1 MFKFF
6 ALLMLCLS
14 TTVQAQTVLHDDLPL
29 RYLEQAPA
37 DSRDRPL
44 VIFLHGY
51 GSNEED
57 LFGLKDALPANY
69 IYLSVRA
76 PQTLEEGSYQWF
88 HKQGEGAYDGVTAEL
103 ADSAQLIGEFVRQ
116 ALAKY
121 HTRAD
126 RVFLVGF
133 SQGAIMSY
141 EVGLRHPRAVR
152 GIAALSG
159 KILPV
164 LRSQLK
170 SGKGLEPLAM
180 FIAHGTADRRLPY
193 SDGSEADSLLRGLGL
208 NPQFHAYPGLGHG
221 ISDAEVEDLKNWL
234 LSLAP

>member
-1 MFKFF
+1 MFKFL
-6 ALLMLCLS
+6 ALLLLS
-14 TTVQAQTVLHDDLPL
+14 VCATVQAQTALHDDLPL
-29 RYLEQAPA
+29 LYLEQAPA

-57 LFGLKDALPANY
+57 LFGLKDGLPADY
-69 IYLSVRA
+69 TYLSVRA
-76 PQTLEEGSYQWF
+76 PQTVEEGSYQWF

-103 ADSAQLIGEFVRQ
+103 ADSAKLIDQFVGQ
-116 ALAKY
+116 AIAKY

-141 EVGLRHPRAVR
+141 ELGLRHPQAVR

-170 SGKGLEPLAM
+170 SGAGLERLAI
-180 FIAHGTADRRLPY
+180 FIAHGTADMRLPY

-208 NPQFHAYPGLGHG
+208 APQFHAYPGIGHT
-221 ISDAEVEDLKNWL
+221 ISDTELQDLNRWL
-234 LSLAP
+234 LSLNP

>member
-1 MFKFF
+1 MFKFL

-69 IYLSVRA
+69 TYLSVRA

-221 ISDAEVEDLKNWL
+221 ISDAEVEDLNRWL

>member
-1 MFKFF
+1 MFKFL
-6 ALLMLCLS
+6 ALLLLCVS
-14 TTVQAQTVLHDDLPL
+14 ASVQAQGALHDDLPL
-29 RYLEQAPA
+29 LYLEQAPA
-37 DSRDRPL
+37 DARDRPL

-57 LFGLKDALPANY
+57 LFGLKDGLPADY
-69 IYLSVRA
+69 TYLSVRA
-76 PQTLEEGSYQWF
+76 PQTVEEGSYQWF

-103 ADSAQLIGEFVRQ
+103 ADSAKLIDAFVRQ
-116 ALAKY
+116 AVAKY

-141 EVGLRHPRAVR
+141 ELGLRHPQAVR

-170 SGKGLEPLAM
+170 SGEGLEQLAI
-180 FIAHGTADRRLPY
+180 FIAHGTADMRLPY

-208 NPQFHAYPGLGHG
+208 APQFHAYPGIGHT
-221 ISDAEVEDLKNWL
+221 ISDTELQDLNRWL
-234 LSLAP
+234 LSLNP

>member
-1 MFKFF
+1 MLKFL
-6 ALLMLCLS
+6 ALLTLCVAS
-14 TTVQAQTVLHDDLPL
+14 AVQAQDRLHHDLPL
-29 RYLEQAPA
+29 PYLEQAPA

-57 LFGLKDALPANY
+57 LFGLKDSLPADST
-69 IYLSVRA
+69 YLSVRA
-76 PQTLEEGSYQWF
+76 PQTVEEGSYQWF

-116 ALAKY
+116 AIAKY

-126 RVFLVGF
+126 RTFLVGF

-141 EVGLRHPRAVR
+141 EVGLRHPQAVR

-164 LRSQLK
+164 LRSQLT
-170 SGKGLEPLAM
+170 SGKGLEPLAI
-180 FIAHGTADRRLPY
+180 FIAHGTADMRLPY
-193 SDGSEADSLLRGLGL
+193 SDGSEAAGLLRGLGL
-208 NPQFHAYPGLGHG
+208 RPQFHAYPGIGHT
-221 ISDAEVEDLKNWL
+221 ISANEVRDLNRWL
-234 LSLAP
+234 LSLEP

>member
-1 MFKFF
+1 MFKFL
-6 ALLMLCLS
+6 ALLLLCVS
-14 TTVQAQTVLHDDLPL
+14 ASVQAQVALHDDLPL
-29 RYLEQAPA
+29 LYLEQAPA
-37 DSRDRPL
+37 DARDRPL

-57 LFGLKDALPANY
+57 LFGLKDGLPADY
-69 IYLSVRA
+69 TYLSVRA
-76 PQTLEEGSYQWF
+76 PQTVEEGSYQWF

-103 ADSAQLIGEFVRQ
+103 ADGAKLIDEFVRQ
-116 ALAKY
+116 AVAKY

-141 EVGLRHPRAVR
+141 ELGLRHPQAVR

-170 SGKGLEPLAM
+170 SGEGLEQLAI
-180 FIAHGTADRRLPY
+180 FIAHGTADMRLPY

-208 NPQFHAYPGLGHG
+208 APQFHAYPGIGHT
-221 ISDAEVEDLKNWL
+221 ISDSELQDLNRWL
-234 LSLAP
+234 LSLNP

>member
-1 MFKFF
+1 MFKFL
-6 ALLMLCLS
+6 ALLLLCVS
-14 TTVQAQTVLHDDLPL
+14 ASVQAQGALHDDLPL
-29 RYLEQAPA
+29 LYLEQAPA
-37 DSRDRPL
+37 DARDRPL

-57 LFGLKDALPANY
+57 LFGLKDGLPADY
-69 IYLSVRA
+69 TYLSVRA
-76 PQTLEEGSYQWF
+76 PQTVEEGSYQWF

-103 ADSAQLIGEFVRQ
+103 ADSAKLIDAFVRQ
-116 ALAKY
+116 AVAKY
-121 HTRAD
+121 HTRTD

-141 EVGLRHPRAVR
+141 ELGLRHPQAVR

-170 SGKGLEPLAM
+170 SGAGLERLAI
-180 FIAHGTADRRLPY
+180 FIAHGTADMRLPY

-208 NPQFHAYPGLGHG
+208 APQFHAYPGIGHT
-221 ISDAEVEDLKNWL
+221 ISDTELQDLNRWL
-234 LSLAP
+234 LSLNP

>member
-1 MFKFF
+1 MFKFL
-6 ALLMLCLS
+6 ALLLLCVS
-14 TTVQAQTVLHDDLPL
+14 ASVQAQGALHDDLPL
-29 RYLEQAPA
+29 LYLEQAPA
-37 DSRDRPL
+37 DARDRPL

-57 LFGLKDALPANY
+57 LFGLKDGLPADY
-69 IYLSVRA
+69 TYLSVRA
-76 PQTLEEGSYQWF
+76 PQTVEEGSYQWF

-103 ADSAQLIGEFVRQ
+103 ADSAKLIDAFVRQ
-116 ALAKY
+116 AVAKY
-121 HTRAD
+121 HTRTD

-141 EVGLRHPRAVR
+141 ELGLRHPQAVR

-170 SGKGLEPLAM
+170 SGEGLERLAI
-180 FIAHGTADRRLPY
+180 FIAHGTADMRLPY

-208 NPQFHAYPGLGHG
+208 APQFHAYPGVGHT
-221 ISDAEVEDLKNWL
+221 ISDTELQDLNRWL
-234 LSLAP
+234 LSLNP

>member
-1 MFKFF
+1 MFKFL
-6 ALLMLCLS
+6 ALLLLCVS
-14 TTVQAQTVLHDDLPL
+14 ASVQAQGALHDDLPL
-29 RYLEQAPA
+29 LYLEQAPA
-37 DSRDRPL
+37 DARDRPL

-57 LFGLKDALPANY
+57 LFGLKDGLPADY
-69 IYLSVRA
+69 TYLSVRA
-76 PQTLEEGSYQWF
+76 PQTVEEGSYQWF

-103 ADSAQLIGEFVRQ
+103 ADSAKLIDAFVRQ
-116 ALAKY
+116 AVAKY

-141 EVGLRHPRAVR
+141 ELGLRHPQAVR

-170 SGKGLEPLAM
+170 SGEGLEQLAI
-180 FIAHGTADRRLPY
+180 FIAHGTADMRLPY

-208 NPQFHAYPGLGHG
+208 APQFHAYPGIGHT
-221 ISDAEVEDLKNWL
+221 ISDSELQDLNRWL
-234 LSLAP
+234 LSLNP

>member
-1 MFKFF
+1 MFKFL
-6 ALLMLCLS
+6 ALLLLCVS
-14 TTVQAQTVLHDDLPL
+14 ASVQAQVALHDDLPL
-29 RYLEQAPA
+29 LYLEQAPA
-37 DSRDRPL
+37 DARDRPL

-57 LFGLKDALPANY
+57 LFGLKDGLPADY
-69 IYLSVRA
+69 TYLSVRA
-76 PQTLEEGSYQWF
+76 PQTVEEGSYQWF

-103 ADSAQLIGEFVRQ
+103 ADGAKLIDAFVRQ
-116 ALAKY
+116 AVAKY

-141 EVGLRHPRAVR
+141 ELGLRHPQAVR

-170 SGKGLEPLAM
+170 SGAGLERLAI
-180 FIAHGTADRRLPY
+180 FIAHGTADMRLPY

-208 NPQFHAYPGLGHG
+208 APQFHAYPGVGHT
-221 ISDAEVEDLKNWL
+221 ISDTELQDLNRWL
-234 LSLAP
+234 LSLNP

>member
-1 MFKFF
+1 MIKFL
-6 ALLMLCLS
+6 ALLLLS
-14 TTVQAQTVLHDDLPL
+14 VCATAQAQTALHDDLPL
-29 RYLEQAPA
+29 LYLEQAPA

-57 LFGLKDALPANY
+57 LFDLKDGLPADY
-69 IYLSVRA
+69 TYLSVRA
-76 PQTLEEGSYQWF
+76 PQTVEEGSYQWF

-103 ADSAQLIGEFVRQ
+103 ADSAKLIDAFVRQ
-116 ALAKY
+116 AVAKY
-121 HTRAD
+121 HTRTD

-141 EVGLRHPRAVR
+141 ELGLRHPQAVR

-170 SGKGLEPLAM
+170 SGEGLEQLAI
-180 FIAHGTADRRLPY
+180 FIAHGTADMRLPY

-208 NPQFHAYPGLGHG
+208 APQFHAYPGVGHT
-221 ISDAEVEDLKNWL
+221 ISDTELQDLNRWL
-234 LSLAP
+234 LSLNP

>member
-1 MFKFF
+1 MFKFL

-29 RYLEQAPA
+29 LYLEQAPA

-69 IYLSVRA
+69 TYLSVRA
-76 PQTLEEGSYQWF
+76 PQPLEEGSYQWF

-170 SGKGLEPLAM
+170 SGKGLEPLAI

-208 NPQFHAYPGLGHG
+208 NPQFHAYPGIGHG
-221 ISDAEVEDLKNWL
+221 ISDTEVEDLKNWL

>member
-1 MFKFF
+1 MFKFL
-6 ALLMLCLS
+6 ALLLLS
-14 TTVQAQTVLHDDLPL
+14 VCATAQAQTVLHDDLPL
-29 RYLEQAPA
+29 LYLEQAPA

-57 LFGLKDALPANY
+57 LFGLKDGLPADY
-69 IYLSVRA
+69 TYLSVRA
-76 PQTLEEGSYQWF
+76 PQTVEEGSYQWF

-103 ADSAQLIGEFVRQ
+103 ADSAKLIDEFVRQ

-133 SQGAIMSY
+133 SQGAIMAY
-141 EVGLRHPRAVR
+141 ELGLRHPQAVR

-170 SGKGLEPLAM
+170 SGEGLERLAI
-180 FIAHGTADRRLPY
+180 FIAHGTADMRLPY

-208 NPQFHAYPGLGHG
+208 APQFHAYPGIGHT
-221 ISDAEVEDLKNWL
+221 ISDTELQDLNRWL
-234 LSLAP
+234 LSLNP